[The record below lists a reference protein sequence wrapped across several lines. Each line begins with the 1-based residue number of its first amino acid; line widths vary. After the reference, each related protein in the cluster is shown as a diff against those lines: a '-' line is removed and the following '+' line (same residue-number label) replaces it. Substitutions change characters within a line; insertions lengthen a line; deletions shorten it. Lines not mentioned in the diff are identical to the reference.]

1 MNLAYKP
8 YDAMHC
14 KSPFSF
20 LALALQYLLSGL
32 VKQGAVS
39 HAHDTNMLSGSL
51 MAWKTKMEAQTLAAF
66 I

>member
-20 LALALQYLLSGL
+20 LVPASQYLLSGL
-32 VKQGAVS
+32 AKQGAVS
-39 HAHDTNMLSGSL
+39 HVHDTNMLSGSL
-51 MAWKTKMEAQTLAAF
+51 MSDGLVD
-66 I
+66 